1 MKKITALLLAIA
13 MVLSLAAC
21 GGGGAATTPA
31 PSESTPSESNQPAET
46 AGTEAVEPI
55 TLRIGYMPNYASLW
69 GVLSAMNKGYFEEEG
84 ITVDLWEFADGPS
97 EVAAMEGGS
106 IDLAY
111 IGKGAHTLCI
121 QGRAVIFAPS
131 SVHTTDKIVVS
142 ADSGVETIEDL
153 AGKRIAY
160 SSGSSSESTLN
171 SALTQAGLTMD
182 DVELFDMDVS
192 YMVSAMVSG
201 SVDVAV
207 AWNPYTTEILNQV
220 EGSKEIVF
228 SNGSIN
234 LSSWIC
240 LPTYAEENR
249 DVLLRFSRALYK
261 GMDYGSNPDN
271 WEEVA
276 QWCADQTKTSLEANL
291 AQTGDAEWFNIA
303 TLTDTLQDG
312 TMEGYYEHLQQDFL
326 DAGTITPDEAVD
338 VNTFTLFDVMKEA
351 LGI

>member
-13 MVLSLAAC
+13 MVLGLAAC
-21 GGGGAATTPA
+21 GGGTASTPA
-31 PSESTPSESNQPAET
+31 PAETGTIESSQPAET
-46 AGTEAVEPI
+46 GGTDTAEPI

-84 ITVDLWEFADGPS
+84 ITVDLWEFSDGPS

-121 QGRAVIFAPS
+121 QGRAMIFAPS

-142 ADSGVETIEDL
+142 ADSGVESIEDL

-171 SALTQAGLTMD
+171 SALSQAGLTMD

-207 AWNPYTTEILNQV
+207 AWNPYTSEILNQV

-303 TLTDTLQDG
+303 TLTSTLEDG

-326 DAGTITPDEAVD
+326 DAGSIKPEEAVD
-338 VNTFTLFDVMKEA
+338 VNTFTLFDIMKEA

>member
-1 MKKITALLLAIA
+1 
-13 MVLSLAAC
+13 
-21 GGGGAATTPA
+21 
-31 PSESTPSESNQPAET
+31 
-46 AGTEAVEPI
+46 
-55 TLRIGYMPNYASLW
+55 MPNYASLW